1 MSDTSFPD
9 LVLPDLVM
17 PPDGRQS
24 ETARGIQ
31 RGALRYLGARGLM
44 GVPEFCLASGRRA
57 DIAALD
63 MRGEVWVIEIKS
75 SVIDFRT
82 DRKWAEYRQHCD
94 RLFFAVGPDFP
105 LDILPED
112 TGILVADPF
121 GAGLMR
127 EAPHHPMA
135 GATRRALTL
144 RFARAAAGR
153 LMGLMDPEAL
163 RGVAL

>member
-9 LVLPDLVM
+9 LVL

-31 RGALRYLGARGLM
+31 RGALRYLVARGLV
-44 GVPEFCLASGRRA
+44 GVPEFSLASGRRA

-63 MRGEVWVIEIKS
+63 TRGEVWVVEIKS

-82 DRKWAEYRQHCD
+82 DRKWTEYRLYCD

-105 LDILPED
+105 LEILPED
-112 TGILVADPF
+112 TGILVADMF
-121 GAGLMR
+121 GAGLVR
-127 EAPHHPMA
+127 EAPRHPMA
-135 GATRRALTL
+135 GATRKALTL

-153 LMGLMDPEAL
+153 LMGLMDPDAL
-163 RGVAL
+163 RGIAL